1 MNINAL
7 RTIALITAFISG
19 AFAHS
24 FYYKAPLNMVK
35 MEVTK
40 SGKFVLTDGHIYEL
54 NELEMVVKQPDMVFP
69 TYNEGASQSYRLP
82 TGKK

>member
-1 MNINAL
+1 MNTSIVKF
-7 RTIALITAFISG
+7 IAVVVIFASG

-40 SGKFVLTDGHIYEL
+40 SGKFVLTDGHIFEL
-54 NELEMVVKQPDMVFP
+54 NELEVVVKDNVFP
-69 TYNEGASQSYRLP
+69 TYNEGASQSYKMP
-82 TGKK
+82 SGKK